1 MSSVLPLRSTSV
13 PGVSA
18 RSRNL
23 LQLRRE
29 TRDPI
34 GFLQHVA
41 SQGDVAE
48 FSLGARRAFL
58 VSHPEQIER
67 VLITDQAKFSKPPAL
82 ERTARLL
89 GRGLL
94 TSDAALNMT
103 RRRVIAP
110 VFHREQM
117 TRYAGIIVSH
127 ASGRA
132 ARWTDGDS
140 VDIADEMTT
149 LALRVVGE
157 CLFSA
162 DLETSTGEIRDLLRT
177 AVEALDPLVVLVSP
191 MRRLRPVRDRL
202 HALVREMI
210 ARQIADPHDNLLR
223 LLLDARGPEATPE
236 QLLDDALTML
246 LAGHDTIANALTW
259 TWQWMSDTPDAAARF
274 RAELTE
280 ALDGRAP
287 SADDLPRLRYTRAV
301 LAEALRL
308 SPPAWVL
315 ARRALED
322 HRCGGV
328 VIPRGSLVIMS
339 PYLVHR
345 DARFHPD
352 PLSFR
357 PERWL
362 ADAAPRPRLA
372 FFPFGAGRRSCIGE
386 GFAWMEGVLVLAT
399 VGQRWRLVSTGPT
412 REFDPRITLRPRG
425 PQMMRVERIAPAES
439 DVD

>member
-1 MSSVLPLRSTSV
+1 MTSVLPTPDTSL
-13 PGVSA
+13 PGLSK
-18 RSRNL
+18 RSRHL
-23 LQLRRE
+23 LELRHRK
-29 TRDPI
+29 RDPI

-48 FSLGARRAFL
+48 FPLGTGRAFL
-58 VSHPEQIER
+58 VSHPDDIER
-67 VLITDQAKFSKPPAL
+67 VLITDQAKFAKPPAL

-94 TSDAALNMT
+94 TSEAGLNAA

-117 TRYAGIIVSH
+117 NRYAGIIVGH
-127 ASGRA
+127 A
-132 ARWTDGDS
+132 ARRAERWTSGES
-140 VDIADEMTT
+140 VDIADNMTA

-162 DLETSTGEIRDLLRT
+162 DLEKSTGEVRDLLRT

-191 MRRLRPVRDRL
+191 MRRLRPVRERL
-202 HALVREMI
+202 HALVHQMI
-210 ARQIADPHDNLLR
+210 ARQVADPRDNLLA
-223 LLLDARGPEATPE
+223 LLVAARSPDATPE

-259 TWQWMSDTPDAAARF
+259 TWQWLSDTPTVDARF
-274 RAELTE
+274 RAEL
-280 ALDGRAP
+280 ADVLDGRAP

-301 LAEALRL
+301 LAESLRL
-308 SPPAWVL
+308 SPPAWLL

-322 HRCGGV
+322 YRCGGV
-328 VIPRGSLVIMS
+328 DMPRGSLVVMS

-345 DARFHPD
+345 DHRFHGE

-362 ADAAPRPRLA
+362 EDDASRPRLA
-372 FFPFGAGRRSCIGE
+372 YFPFGAGRRSCIGE

-399 VGQRWRLVSTGPT
+399 VAQRWRLRSTGPT
-412 REFDPRITLRPRG
+412 REFDLRITLRPRG
-425 PQMMRVERIAPAES
+425 PQLMRVEAIAEPQS
-439 DVD
+439 DGD